1 MIKIWEQ
8 RLWVTLV
15 PSYALL
21 NFISNSSRG
30 LDFFPFFVA
39 FFLLEVLWAIPNI
52 CLWTFSVTAFK
63 PQFITQHLLLS
74 YESKMRGHNL
84 PRLWFPVAPLE
95 HLIASWIATP
105 AVPLVVSGDLQL
117 KHSIWGTAVPQRM
130 EGKEADCD
138 SWKQFI
144 ITYVSC
150 RDT

>member
-1 MIKIWEQ
+1 MVKIWEQ

-15 PSYALL
+15 PSYILL
-21 NFISNSSRG
+21 NSSSNSSRG
-30 LDFFPFFVA
+30 LFFSFV
-39 FFLLEVLWAIPNI
+39 LLLFSFWKYLEQFQKV
-52 CLWTFSVTAFK
+52 CLWTVSVTAFK
-63 PQFITQHLLLS
+63 PQFIAQHVLLS

-84 PRLWFPVAPLE
+84 PSLWFPVAPLE

-105 AVPLVVSGDLQL
+105 AVPLVVSGDLQV
-117 KHSIWGTAVPQRM
+117 KHNIWGTAVPQRM